1 MNDSRP
7 APRASSREIDLL
19 IVIYLGVIVFSIL
32 YPATFFSW
40 QNARAILNNL
50 AADGIVAVGMMMLM
64 IAGVFDLSVG
74 SVISMIGVV
83 TGGLLMNHRWPV
95 FPAVV
100 AGVVLAALAGWVN
113 GMLVARARVN
123 ALITTLGNLMMFG
136 GIAILIGGPSIVN
149 LPESFTWLGQGEDPV
164 LGLQMPVW
172 FLLVLAG
179 VAHYRLRTARLLPQ
193 LCYVRSNK
201 KGARPS

>member
-19 IVIYLGVIVFSIL
+19 IVIYLAVIVFSIL

-64 IAGVFDLSVG
+64 I
-74 SVISMIGVV
+74 GVV
-83 TGGLLMNHRWPV
+83 TGGLLMHWRWPV

-100 AGVVLAALAGWVN
+100 AGGALAALAGWVN
-113 GMLVARARVN
+113 GMLVAKARVN
-123 ALITTLGNLMMFG
+123 ALITT
-136 GIAILIGGPSIVN
+136 
-149 LPESFTWLGQGEDPV
+149 
-164 LGLQMPVW
+164 
-172 FLLVLAG
+172 
-179 VAHYRLRTARLLPQ
+179 
-193 LCYVRSNK
+193 
-201 KGARPS
+201 